1 MENYQNNEQNNNAM
15 FNQHPD
21 FYNMDLQ
28 EQSHNSNTMGGYES
42 RELYNRMNT
51 TSGSNIKKKRIL
63 AFFLDNAILG
73 LINTVIF
80 YIFIFSKTEEMNEAI
95 LLYGQ
100 EAVFKEFLG
109 GYLIALFLGT
119 FFFVLNSVVLPAFVL
134 HGQTIGKK
142 IVKIR
147 TVKKDDES
155 QTPGVGIFLL
165 RETLGKW
172 ISSLFF
178 IGYIFFLVSKENK
191 TFHDMLFKTTVV
203 DDEY

>member
-1 MENYQNNEQNNNAM
+1 MENYQNNEQNNNTM

-21 FYNMDLQ
+21 FYNMDSQ
-28 EQSHNSNTMGGYES
+28 EVQTSNTMGGYES
-42 RELYNRMNT
+42 RELYNRINT
-51 TSGSNIKKKRIL
+51 ASGSNIKKKRIL

-73 LINTVIF
+73 LINIVIF
-80 YIFIFSKTEEMNEAI
+80 FIFIFSKTEEMNEVI

-100 EAVFKEFLG
+100 EAVFKEFFG

-119 FFFVLNSVVLPAFVL
+119 FFFVLNSVILPAFVL

-147 TVKKDDES
+147 TVKKDDVS
-155 QTPGVGIFLL
+155 QTPGAGVFFL
-165 RETLGKW
+165 RETFGKL

-191 TFHDMLFKTTVV
+191 TFHDVIFKTTVV